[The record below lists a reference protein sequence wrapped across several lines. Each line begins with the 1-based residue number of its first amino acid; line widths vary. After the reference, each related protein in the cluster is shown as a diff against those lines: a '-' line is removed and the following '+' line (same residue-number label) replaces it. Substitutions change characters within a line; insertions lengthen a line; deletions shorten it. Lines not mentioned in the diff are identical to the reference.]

1 MRKSSKTKIFHH
13 HLRCSDFETL
23 PRQLLA
29 SDTMYYNREQN
40 EKDKALMQ
48 MHTDFSQYS
57 RCFFTLLSIASEHQ
71 LMA

>member
-1 MRKSSKTKIFHH
+1 
-13 HLRCSDFETL
+13 
-23 PRQLLA
+23 
-29 SDTMYYNREQN
+29 MYYNREQN